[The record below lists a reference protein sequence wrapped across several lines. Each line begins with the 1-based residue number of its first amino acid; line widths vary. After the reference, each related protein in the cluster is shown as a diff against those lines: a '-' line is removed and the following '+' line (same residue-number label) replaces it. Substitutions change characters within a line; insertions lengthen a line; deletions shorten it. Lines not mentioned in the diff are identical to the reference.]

1 MTFAIIVMKTIKNI
15 YSYIFKIQMQIIP
28 ILQNPTTHDIFV
40 GALGI
45 MSIKK
50 ARISRL

>member
-1 MTFAIIVMKTIKNI
+1 MKTIKNL
-15 YSYIFKIQMQIIP
+15 YSYIFKIQIQSIP

-45 MSIKK
+45 VAIKK